1 MIETEHSVSLFH
13 DHVIRTIRI
22 QPCCLNATKRA
33 PQHQSGGCRHASH
46 LPNMGTNGP
55 MGPMP
60 NLVKNLCSWKTI
72 STFNR
77 IPPNSSS
84 DITIVACQ
92 HVSMSACQHASCNM
106 AHVGPRS
113 HQHLTQ
119 LGPSV
124 TAATCPIQSALVKNP
139 TKQIRKKQRLEALA
153 FAGGCDDL
161 NHLAASRAT
170 R

>member
-84 DITIVACQ
+84 DFTIVACQ
-92 HVSMSACQHASCNM
+92 HVSVSACQHVSMPLATWPM
-106 AHVGPRS
+106 LAHDPISTSPNLGLQSQQQPAQS
-113 HQHLTQ
+113 SQ
-119 LGPSV
+119 LWSKIRRNKSEKNNAWRPGPSQV
-124 TAATCPIQSALVKNP
+124 AVMI
-139 TKQIRKKQRLEALA
+139 
-153 FAGGCDDL
+153 
-161 NHLAASRAT
+161 
-170 R
+170 

>member
-84 DITIVACQ
+84 DFTIVACQ
-92 HVSMSACQHASCNM
+92 HVSMSACQHVSMSACLLQ
-106 AHVGPRS
+106 HGPCWPTIPSAPHPTWAFS
-113 HQHLTQ
+113 HSSNLPNPVSFGQKSDETNPKKTTPG
-119 LGPSV
+119 GPG
-124 TAATCPIQSALVKNP
+124 L
-139 TKQIRKKQRLEALA
+139 RRWL
-153 FAGGCDDL
+153 
-161 NHLAASRAT
+161 
-170 R
+170 